1 MCDERL
7 AFGKEAQAG
16 ALPFA
21 VSDDGIGVRAP
32 IAGLV
37 AGLRAASADVVLVL
51 PVDCP
56 LLEADDLSALAAA
69 CRDAAVP
76 QTGPLPGAYRRSA
89 LPALEQA
96 LAAGRL
102 AIREAIAGLDVA
114 VVAARP
120 REARER
126 QHAGRPRGALRR
138 PTRLSRTS
146 GRSRILSSTLP
157 AEQPGRKEHGM
168 AGGLARRRGGGIG
181 VGGGVVIAGVVIAL
195 FWSFWIGLIIVLHR
209 PRAFGGFVRGKWY

>member
-1 MCDERL
+1 ML
-7 AFGKEAQAG
+7 A
-16 ALPFA
+16 
-21 VSDDGIGVRAP
+21 
-32 IAGLV
+32 
-37 AGLRAASADVVLVL
+37 L

-56 LLEADDLSALAAA
+56 LLEAGDLRALAAA

-102 AIREAIAGLDVA
+102 AIRDAIAGLDVA
-114 VVAARP
+114 VVQLDPAQ
-120 REARER
+120 ARER
-126 QHAGRPRGALRR
+126 QHAGRSRGAAR
-138 PTRLSRTS
+138 PAATLSLAS
-146 GRSRILSSTLP
+146 APSRILSPTLP

-195 FWSFWIGLIIVLHR
+195 FWSFWIGLIIVLIGLV
-209 PRAFGGFVRGKWY
+209 AFGGFVRGKWY